1 MTRRTLWRVGQTLVV
16 AVVIWFAGTRLWQQW
31 NQTSRGDLRI
41 SIDVPLLLIAS
52 LIVFA
57 TYLLLIEVWRAV
69 LARYGK
75 SLPRGAATRIW
86 FASNLGKYVPGKIWQ
101 ITAMTMFV
109 TRYGVTAASAGAA
122 AILITIANVA
132 AGFAYVLA
140 GGVQSLS
147 SSGGSRATLLATV
160 VLIVLLSAAPL
171 LADGWSVLA
180 RRLRRP
186 HLAVRMPVGASV
198 IALLGSAVAW
208 MMYGVAFRLFAG
220 SLIGTTTGS
229 WFAWGGAY
237 TLSYL
242 VGYLTLIS
250 PGGLGIREVTLSQL
264 LTSLSLTTPSQAIV
278 ITLASRLWLTIL
290 EIAPGIVALLLS
302 PEFRAGRT
310 RALP

>member
-16 AVVIWFAGTRLWQQW
+16 AIVVWFAGARLWQQW

-41 SIDVPLLLIAS
+41 SLDVPLLLIAS

-75 SLPRGAATRIW
+75 SLPRGGATRIW

-109 TRYGVTAASAGAA
+109 TRYGVTAATAGAA
-122 AILITIANVA
+122 AVLITIANVA

-140 GGVQSLS
+140 VGAQSLS
-147 SSGGSRATLLATV
+147 SWGGSRATVFATV

-180 RRLRRP
+180 RRLHRP

-208 MMYGVAFRLFAG
+208 MMYGVAFRLFAE
-220 SLIGTTTGS
+220 SLIGATTGS

-278 ITLASRLWLTIL
+278 VTLASRLWLTVL
-290 EIAPGIVALLLS
+290 EIAPGIVALLAS
-302 PEFRAGRT
+302 RDFRAGRT

>member
-1 MTRRTLWRVGQTLVV
+1 MMRRTLWRVGQTLVV
-16 AVVIWFAGTRLWQQW
+16 AIVIWFAGARLWQQW
-31 NQTSRGDLRI
+31 NQTSRGGLRI
-41 SIDVPLLLIAS
+41 SLDLPLLLIAS
-52 LIVFA
+52 LIVLA
-57 TYLLLIEVWRAV
+57 TYLLLVEVWRAV

-86 FASNLGKYVPGKIWQ
+86 FASNLGKYVPGKVWQ

-109 TRYGVTAASAGAA
+109 TRYGVTAPIAGAA
-122 AILITIANVA
+122 AVLITIANVA

-147 SSGGSRATLLATV
+147 SWGGSRATVFATV
-160 VLIVLLSAAPL
+160 VLIILLSAAPL
-171 LADGWSVLA
+171 LADRWSVLA
-180 RRLRRP
+180 RRLHRP
-186 HLAVRMPVGASV
+186 HLAIRMPLGASV

-208 MMYGVAFRLFAG
+208 MMYGVAFRIFAE
-220 SLIGTTTGS
+220 SLIGTTMGS

-264 LTSLSLTTPSQAIV
+264 LTSLNLATPSQAIV
-278 ITLASRLWLTIL
+278 ITLASRLWLTVL
-290 EIAPGIVALLLS
+290 EIAPGIVALILS
-302 PEFRAGRT
+302 PDFRAGRT